1 MLVTLI
7 KTANSFDNNLGFSV
21 LNPIIFGGHMI
32 IINKNKPFY
41 IDKKNKVIR
50 MGNFTGT
57 GKEIEYDDESLLS
70 IFNNVQ
76 KPISKKSSS

>member
-1 MLVTLI
+1 
-7 KTANSFDNNLGFSV
+7 
-21 LNPIIFGGHMI
+21 MI

-76 KPISKKSSS
+76 KPISKKDLVKKVHLETSVSEEEIEDQ